1 MGVSN
6 TNEGAE
12 GFAEFE
18 RKIHLNFIS
27 ISTTTAT
34 KINKSIN
41 KTNKTPLTYGYN
53 VKGIKRCEKLTK
65 EGGRKSKD
73 CI

>member
-1 MGVSN
+1 MSN
-6 TNEGAE
+6 TDEGAE

-18 RKIHLNFIS
+18 RKIHLNFIY
-27 ISTTTAT
+27 ISTTVA

-53 VKGIKRCEKLTK
+53 VKGNK
-65 EGGRKSKD
+65 E
-73 CI
+73 I

>member
-6 TNEGAE
+6 TDEGAE

-18 RKIHLNFIS
+18 RKIHLNFIY
-27 ISTTTAT
+27 ISTTTSA
-34 KINKSIN
+34 KINKSTN

-53 VKGIKRCEKLTK
+53 VKGIKRYEKQTK
-65 EGGRKSKD
+65 EKGRKSKD
-73 CI
+73 GI